1 MKPTRKNYDDLP
13 AELSM
18 REYVKEVTDRAKKFR
33 SPDVSKM
40 PGVRYRDNN
49 VDTWRFFKTEE
60 KRKKFLREHDVERL
74 IN

>member
-1 MKPTRKNYDDLP
+1 MKPKDYEDLP

-18 REYVKEVTDRAKKFR
+18 REYVKEVTDRAKKFK